1 VPRSMTGFGTA
12 EGPFA
17 GGRVMV
23 ELRTVNHR
31 HFSVQCRLPSELQ
44 RLEADLRER
53 LRLHM
58 ERGHATLLVRWTA
71 SPVSPV
77 SVQLDL
83 DRARSVL
90 AALEELKRVLGLQ
103 GDVDL
108 GFIARQPEV
117 LTFAEAEVAETDA
130 TPLLALLDAVASQ
143 VVETREREGSSL
155 ATDLDERL
163 TTIESRLGDI
173 GAQAPERLVAE
184 RDRLRQAVTELLDGR
199 AADENR
205 LAQEIAFLADKMDIT
220 EEIVRLRTHVGAFRE
235 ALASRSA
242 VGRRLAFLGQ
252 EMLREVN
259 TIGSKANDAVITA
272 AAIDLKAEL
281 EKVREQVEN
290 LE

>member
-1 VPRSMTGFGTA
+1 
-12 EGPFA
+12 
-17 GGRVMV
+17 MV

-31 HFSVQCRLPSELQ
+31 HFSVQCRLPAELQ
-44 RLEADLRER
+44 RLEADLRDR
-53 LRLHM
+53 LRQFV
-58 ERGHATLLVRWTA
+58 ERGHATLSVRWTA

-90 AALEELKRVLGLQ
+90 AALEELKRVLGLG
-103 GDVDL
+103 GDIDL

-117 LTFAEAEVAETDA
+117 LTFAEGEIAETDA
-130 TPLLALLDAVASQ
+130 APLLALVDGAASQ
-143 VVETREREGSSL
+143 VVASREREGSEL
-155 ATDLDERL
+155 AVDLEERL
-163 TTIESRLGDI
+163 KTIEARLVDI
-173 GAQAPERLVAE
+173 EARAPQRLVAE
-184 RDRLRQAVTELLDGR
+184 RDRLQKAVAELLSGR
-199 AADENR
+199 PADENR

-220 EEIVRLRTHVGAFRE
+220 EEIVRLRSHVTAFRE
-235 ALASRSA
+235 ALGSQNA

-259 TIGSKANDAVITA
+259 TIGSKANDAAIAA
-272 AAIDLKAEL
+272 AAIDLKSEL

>member
-1 VPRSMTGFGTA
+1 MPKSMTGFGTA

-17 GGRVMV
+17 GGRVMM

-31 HFSVQCRLPSELQ
+31 HFSAQFRLPSELL

-53 LRLHM
+53 LRRFM
-58 ERGHATLLVRWTA
+58 ERGHATLTVRWTA

-90 AALEELKRVLGLQ
+90 AALEELKRVLGLE
-103 GDVDL
+103 GSIDL

-130 TPLLALLDAVASQ
+130 APLLALLDAAASQ
-143 VVETREREGSSL
+143 VVESREREGSEL
-155 ATDLDERL
+155 AADLDRRL
-163 TTIESRLGDI
+163 STIDACLRDI
-173 GAQAPERLVAE
+173 ELRAPERLVAE
-184 RDRLRQAVTELLDGR
+184 RDRLRAAVAELLEGR
-199 AADENR
+199 PADENR
-205 LAQEIAFLADKMDIT
+205 LAQELAFLADKMDIT
-220 EEIVRLRTHVGAFRE
+220 EEIVRLRTHIGAFRD
-235 ALASRSA
+235 ALATPNA
-242 VGRRLAFLGQ
+242 IGRRLAFLGQ

-259 TIGSKANDAVITA
+259 TIGSKANDADITA
-272 AAIDLKAEL
+272 SAIDLKAEL